1 MPRPRVLGEAVTVPI
16 VLNRELYE
24 KLRAEALRR
33 NTSMSQVVR
42 FLIDA
47 YLFDA
52 ESSSGNNNES
62 KEESPLR
69 ELDLSEFNESLK
81 SLETKVEYALRLSEN
96 IRIVKDHVEIPQGLN
111 LKNLKDLWQSVR
123 KRYGS
128 IFRYLDKEERLMTEK
143 KLVYLY
149 KAIKDIDNKIEDLKR
164 QYVIRYVQ

>member
-1 MPRPRVLGEAVTVPI
+1 
-16 VLNRELYE
+16 
-24 KLRAEALRR
+24 
-33 NTSMSQVVR
+33 
-42 FLIDA
+42 
-47 YLFDA
+47 
-52 ESSSGNNNES
+52 
-62 KEESPLR
+62 
-69 ELDLSEFNESLK
+69 
-81 SLETKVEYALRLSEN
+81 
-96 IRIVKDHVEIPQGLN
+96 LN